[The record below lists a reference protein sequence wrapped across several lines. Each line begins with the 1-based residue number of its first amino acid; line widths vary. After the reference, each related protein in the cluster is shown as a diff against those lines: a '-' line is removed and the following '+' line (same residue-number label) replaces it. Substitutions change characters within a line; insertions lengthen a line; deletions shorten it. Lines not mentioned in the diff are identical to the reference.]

1 MKVVIINDT
10 TGPHFGCQLVMET
23 YQEQLNR
30 VRIEIIGTIPRAVQN
45 INEYPDI
52 IKKADLLIV
61 NGEGSIHHGRRMEL
75 IELAK
80 DFPAIL
86 LNCVYQ
92 DNPLSHSLQ
101 HFKYISTRETES
113 AKALK
118 AHGIEAE
125 VIPDIMLTSNR
136 LKHFQKG
143 EPTQELGLT
152 DSILDLNSGFSAKIG
167 LGHIDLYLQ
176 TLAQY
181 KKLCI
186 GRYHGIL
193 AAAILKIPFSAWT
206 SNTHKNY
213 GLMKDMGIESL
224 YAEKQADAIKL
235 VPTYFDEKIDH
246 YVEDAKIKIDRLF
259 EKIHQFV

>member
-30 VRIEIIGTIPRAVQN
+30 VGIEIMGTIPRAVQSL
-45 INEYPDI
+45 NEYPDM

-80 DFPAIL
+80 DYPAIL
-86 LNCVYQ
+86 INCVYQ
-92 DNPLSHSLQ
+92 DNPLRESIRY
-101 HFKYISTRETES
+101 FKYISTRETES
-113 AKALK
+113 ANALK

-125 VIPDIMLTSNR
+125 IIPDIMLTSKRIN
-136 LKHFQKG
+136 HFKRAK
-143 EPTQELGLT
+143 PTKTLGLT
-152 DSILDLNSGFSAKIG
+152 DSILDLNSGFSAKVG
-167 LGHIDLYLQ
+167 LGQIDLYLQ

-181 KKLCI
+181 QTLCI

-193 AAAILKIPFSAWT
+193 AAAILKIPFSAWA

-213 GLMKDMGIESL
+213 GIMKDMGIKNL

-235 VPTYFDEKIDH
+235 VPNDFDEKITR
-246 YVEDAKIKIDRLF
+246 YVEDAKIKIDSLF
-259 EKIHQFV
+259 EKIHQFI